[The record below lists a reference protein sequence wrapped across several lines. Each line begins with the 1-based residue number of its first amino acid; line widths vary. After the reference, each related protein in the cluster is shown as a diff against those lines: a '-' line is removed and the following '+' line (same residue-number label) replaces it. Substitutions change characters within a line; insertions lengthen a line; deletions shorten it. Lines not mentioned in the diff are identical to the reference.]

1 MNFIPLSDTK
11 LTGPLLS
18 DLTMT
23 AQANFS
29 VGQLIQHLKFGYRG
43 VVVDVDPVFQGS
55 DDWYN
60 EVAKSQP
67 PKDQPWYHVLV
78 DDAEYIT
85 YVAERNLEAD
95 SSGEPVDHPALEAFF
110 AQFEN
115 GAYQLRNRLN

>member
-11 LTGPLLS
+11 LVSPQHG

-60 EVAKSQP
+60 EIAKSQP

-78 DDAEYIT
+78 DNAEYIT
-85 YVAERNLEAD
+85 YVAERHLEAD

-115 GAYQLRNRLN
+115 GTYQLRNRLN